1 MRCVST
7 ASKSSAIRPIR
18 RWFKRRVVGLERSF
32 AKVNSSSN
40 RSGAQKV
47 DDAPASVLA
56 PWRRNGRLAPTAH
69 LRGRRICGL
78 ASVANEILTRAVGHK
93 PLKLLSGL
101 TNPIITRKPEV
112 Q

>member
-1 MRCVST
+1 MRFAST
-7 ASKSSAIRPIR
+7 ASKSGAIRPIR
-18 RWFKRRVVGLERSF
+18 RSFKRRVAGLERSF
-32 AKVNSSSN
+32 ARASSSSN

-47 DDAPASVLA
+47 EDAPASVHA

-78 ASVANEILTRAVGHK
+78 ASVANEILTLAVGHK
-93 PLKLLSGL
+93 PLQLLSGL
-101 TNPIITRKPEV
+101 TNPIITRKPKP